1 MKKMILILPIVLLL
15 YKCNANTD
23 ATIETKTE
31 TSLEKIEVECED
43 TSEVV
48 RKIKKYDV
56 LVPEGWTTYEI
67 EDMFE
72 ISIPPTMELRHN
84 SSLKV
89 QSVGDK
95 KTIHYSFGNYDWNVS
110 SSIMFQKKG
119 INEIEEKT
127 GEMQMH
133 KVLISL
139 NIYRGNDG
147 DYLRA
152 TEHQPLTKDFTETVK
167 STLFRNPNMVGMI
180 PYISFGPQF
189 SNIQIGKIFA
199 TQVKM
204 VFDITDTDAKESN
217 FILHSYGYDLC
228 NYNKI
233 VPIGIMYR
241 EGEGW
246 DEDMNKVIKTFKWNK
261 IK

>member
-1 MKKMILILPIVLLL
+1 MKKIILILPIVLLL
-15 YKCNANTD
+15 YKCNANTG
-23 ATIETKTE
+23 AAVETKTE
-31 TSLEKIEVECED
+31 TSLEKMKAED
-43 TSEVV
+43 SSEVV
-48 RKIKKYDV
+48 REIKKYDV

-84 SSLKV
+84 SSLEV

-95 KTIHYSFGNYDWNVS
+95 KTIHYSFGKYDWNVS
-110 SSIMFQKKG
+110 SSIMFQKRG
-119 INEIEEKT
+119 VNEIEEKT
-127 GEMQMH
+127 GEKQMH
-133 KVLISL
+133 HVLISL
-139 NIYRGNDG
+139 NIYKGHDG

-152 TEHQPLTKDFTETVK
+152 TEHQPLTKDFTETVI
-167 STLFRNPNMVGMI
+167 STLFRNPNMIGMI
-180 PYISFGPQF
+180 PYLSFGPQF

-199 TQVKM
+199 TQVKI
-204 VFDITDTDAKESN
+204 VFDITNTDAKESN
-217 FILHSYGYDLC
+217 FILYSYEYDLC
-228 NYNKI
+228 NYNKM

-246 DEDMNKVIKTFKWNK
+246 DEDMNKVIKTFKWNN